1 MRKFNPRY
9 LYTAAATAAITA
21 AVIAIPAWAASGG
34 GDSTAQGQASTTA
47 PAPPPF
53 AYGLTRANAPSA
65 AEMKQSRAKLDQ
77 FASCLKDHGIDVP
90 TPGSTAQLQQAPQ
103 PPSSSEIQKVTKD
116 CGTPP
121 APPGLPPSDLHPR
134 VPRRPG
140 GGSRFQSE
148 GVSGLL
154 PLLHAKAAAPS

>member
-21 AVIAIPAWAASGG
+21 AVIAIPAWAASDG
-34 GDSTAQGQASTTA
+34 GDSTAQRQATAKA

-90 TPGSTAQLQQAPQ
+90 SPGGTAQPPQ
-103 PPSSSEIQKVTKD
+103 PPSSSEMQKITKD

-121 APPGLPPSDLHPR
+121 APPGLPPLSKKQADAAQKAMAKGDCPPPTAPPAR
-134 VPRRPG
+134 S
-140 GGSRFQSE
+140 GS
-148 GVSGLL
+148 SG
-154 PLLHAKAAAPS
+154 S

>member
-34 GDSTAQGQASTTA
+34 GDSTAQGQATATA

-121 APPGLPPSDLHPR
+121 APPGLPPLSKKQADAAQKAMAKGDCPPPPAPPAR
-134 VPRRPG
+134 S
-140 GGSRFQSE
+140 GS
-148 GVSGLL
+148 SG
-154 PLLHAKAAAPS
+154 S

>member
-34 GDSTAQGQASTTA
+34 GDSTAPTQATSTA
-47 PAPPPF
+47 PGPPPF

-65 AEMKQSRAKLDQ
+65 ADMKQSRAKLDE

-90 TPGSTAQLQQAPQ
+90 GSTAQAPQ
-103 PPSSSEIQKVTKD
+103 PPSSSEMQKITKD

-121 APPGLPPSDLHPR
+121 APPAGLPPLGKKQMEEARKAMAKGDCPR
-134 VPRRPG
+134 PPA
-140 GGSRFQSE
+140 
-148 GVSGLL
+148 L
-154 PLLHAKAAAPS
+154 AAPRAK

>member
-34 GDSTAQGQASTTA
+34 GDSTAQGQASATA

-65 AEMKQSRAKLDQ
+65 DEMKQSRAKLDQ

-90 TPGSTAQLQQAPQ
+90 TPGSPAQTAQAPQ
-103 PPSSSEIQKVTKD
+103 PPSSYQMQKTTKD

-121 APPGLPPSDLHPR
+121 APPAGLPPLGKKQMEQARKAMAKGDCPR
-134 VPRRPG
+134 PPA
-140 GGSRFQSE
+140 
-148 GVSGLL
+148 L
-154 PLLHAKAAAPS
+154 PAPSGK

>member
-34 GDSTAQGQASTTA
+34 GDSTAQGQATVTA

-53 AYGLTRANAPSA
+53 AYGLTRADAPSA
-65 AEMKQSRAKLDQ
+65 AEMKQSRAKLDK

-90 TPGSTAQLQQAPQ
+90 TLGSTAQPPQ
-103 PPSSSEIQKVTKD
+103 PPSSSEMQKITKD

-121 APPGLPPSDLHPR
+121 APPAGLPPL
-134 VPRRPG
+134 G
-140 GGSRFQSE
+140 KKQTE
-148 GVSGLL
+148 GARKAM
-154 PLLHAKAAAPS
+154 AKGDCPPPPAPPVRSSK

>member
-65 AEMKQSRAKLDQ
+65 AEMKQSPEARPVRELPEGPA
-77 FASCLKDHGIDVP
+77 GIDAP
-90 TPGSTAQLQQAPQ
+90 DPRRPGPAAAGAPAAV
-103 PPSSSEIQKVTKD
+103 ELRDKKVTKD

-121 APPGLPPSDLHPR
+121 APPGLPPLSKKQADAAQKAMAKGDCPR
-134 VPRRPG
+134 PPA
-140 GGSRFQSE
+140 
-148 GVSGLL
+148 L
-154 PLLHAKAAAPS
+154 PAPSGSSGS

>member
-21 AVIAIPAWAASGG
+21 AVIAIPAWAASGD
-34 GDSTAQGQASTTA
+34 GDSTAQGQATATA

-65 AEMKQSRAKLDQ
+65 DEMKQSRAKLDQ

-90 TPGSTAQLQQAPQ
+90 TPGSTAQPPQ
-103 PPSSSEIQKVTKD
+103 PPSSSETQKITKD

-121 APPGLPPSDLHPR
+121 APP
-134 VPRRPG
+134 
-140 GGSRFQSE
+140 
-148 GVSGLL
+148 
-154 PLLHAKAAAPS
+154 

>member
-34 GDSTAQGQASTTA
+34 GDSTAQTPATSAA
-47 PAPPPF
+47 PGPPPF

-65 AEMKQSRAKLDQ
+65 AEIKQSRAKLDE

-90 TPGSTAQLQQAPQ
+90 TPGSTAQAAQAPQ
-103 PPSSSEIQKVTKD
+103 PPSSSEEQKITKD

-121 APPGLPPSDLHPR
+121 APPAGLPPLGQKQMEAARKAMTKGDCPR
-134 VPRRPG
+134 PPA
-140 GGSRFQSE
+140 
-148 GVSGLL
+148 L
-154 PLLHAKAAAPS
+154 PAPSGK

>member
-34 GDSTAQGQASTTA
+34 GDSTAQGQATATA

-65 AEMKQSRAKLDQ
+65 DEMKQSRAKLDQ

-90 TPGSTAQLQQAPQ
+90 TPSSTAQ
-103 PPSSSEIQKVTKD
+103 PPSSSQMQKTTKD

-121 APPGLPPSDLHPR
+121 APPAGLPPLGKKQMEQARKAMAKGDCPR
-134 VPRRPG
+134 PPA
-140 GGSRFQSE
+140 
-148 GVSGLL
+148 L
-154 PLLHAKAAAPS
+154 PAPSGK

>member
-103 PPSSSEIQKVTKD
+103 PPSSSEMQKVTKD

-121 APPGLPPSDLHPR
+121 APPGLPPLSKKQADAAQKAMAKGDCPR
-134 VPRRPG
+134 PPA
-140 GGSRFQSE
+140 
-148 GVSGLL
+148 L
-154 PLLHAKAAAPS
+154 PAPSGSSGS